1 MSDTT
6 LAFLIVLLALS
17 IPILAI
23 LVDSQVG
30 KALASR
36 IEKGRT
42 PLDAELQA
50 RLVALESELERV
62 AGELEATETRLEQ
75 VVEANEFMTRLL
87 TQGSGG
93 STGAPDNADA

>member
-1 MSDTT
+1 MSGTT

-23 LVDSQVG
+23 LVDSQLG

-36 IEKGRT
+36 IESGRT

-50 RLVALESELERV
+50 RLVALETELERV
-62 AGELEATETRLEQ
+62 AGELEATETRLER

-87 TQGSGG
+87 TQSSGG
-93 STGAPDNADA
+93 STTASDETDA

>member
-1 MSDTT
+1 MSGTT

-42 PLDAELQA
+42 PLDADLQA
-50 RLVALESELERV
+50 RLEALESELERV
-62 AGELEATETRLEQ
+62 VGELEATETRLQ
-75 VVEANEFMTRLL
+75 RVVEANEFMTRLL
-87 TQGSGG
+87 TQGSSG
-93 STGAPDNADA
+93 TTAPDGTDA